1 MAIAVL
7 VSVVTSMVAVATL
20 MMLMDTYTQALVAVM
35 VACSWTV
42 IQTYSY
48 MVLNCH
54 MVEGVVV
61 AVVPASRST
70 VLKNARL
77 QSGSWC
83 VRPAAEAV
91 GVALRNT
98 QEAENPQARLGVM
111 AVGEWVTLG
120 QTAHMRSQ
128 SDSWCVRPVAEVVGV
143 AR

>member
-42 IQTYSY
+42 SQTYSY

-70 VLKNARL
+70 VVR
-77 QSGSWC
+77 C
-83 VRPAAEAV
+83 VRPAAEAG

-98 QEAENPQARLGVM
+98 QEAEDPQARLGVM

-128 SDSWCVRPVAEVVGV
+128 SDSWCVRPAAEVVGV

>member
-1 MAIAVL
+1 MVGVAREEATHKVTGLLQEEDLDNQVL
-7 VSVVTSMVAVATL
+7 VDRL
-20 MMLMDTYTQALVAVM
+20 D
-35 VACSWTV
+35 
-42 IQTYSY
+42 SY
-48 MVLNCH
+48 IVLNCH
-54 MVEGVVV
+54 MVEVVVV

-70 VLKNARL
+70 VLKNMRS
-77 QSGSWC
+77 QSWC

-128 SDSWCVRPVAEVVGV
+128 SDSWCVRPAAEVVGV